1 MKFLLFN
8 IYFFKIFLAYV
19 VIQFVIYKLTCL
31 PNVKISN
38 YKYTDSCIQLF
49 LRDEI
54 LMDEFLKKIEN
65 YQLLLLGLFF
75 SLSLI
80 ISTGMV
86 SRTLSRSGIEVTG
99 SAVEIVKS
107 DSAAWDLDITTSAKN
122 KKKAYD
128 QLIKN
133 KDLVLKYLLAKGFGA
148 NEIAIQ
154 NMNSYPVFKKSTDT
168 GEDTNEIDHYELSQ
182 TFIIN
187 SNNIQLIKDVSLDA
201 ENLLNQGIDV
211 KSNPPSYFYTKLSDL
226 KIKLLNEASEDA
238 KRRAKAMLKST
249 GNRVGAIKSVKTG
262 VFQITPPNSTEV
274 SDYGI
279 YDTSSI
285 DKKITAVT
293 QVTFSIR

>member
-1 MKFLLFN
+1 
-8 IYFFKIFLAYV
+8 
-19 VIQFVIYKLTCL
+19 
-31 PNVKISN
+31 
-38 YKYTDSCIQLF
+38 
-49 LRDEI
+49 
-54 LMDEFLKKIEN
+54 MDEFLKKIEN

-99 SAVEIVKS
+99 SAVAIVKS
-107 DSAAWDLDITTSAKN
+107 DSAAWDLDITTAAKN

-154 NMNSYPVFKKSTDT
+154 NMNSYPIFKKSTDT
-168 GEDTNEIDHYELSQ
+168 GEDTNEVDHYELSQ

-201 ENLLNQGIDV
+201 ENLLNQGVDV

-249 GNRVGAIKSVKTG
+249 GNRVGGIKSVKTG

>member
-1 MKFLLFN
+1 
-8 IYFFKIFLAYV
+8 
-19 VIQFVIYKLTCL
+19 
-31 PNVKISN
+31 
-38 YKYTDSCIQLF
+38 
-49 LRDEI
+49 
-54 LMDEFLKKIEN
+54 MDEFLKKIEN
-65 YQLLLLGLFF
+65 YQLLVVGLFF

-80 ISTGMV
+80 ISTSIV

-107 DSAAWDLDITTSAKN
+107 DSAAWDLDITTAAKN

-154 NMNSYPVFKKSTDT
+154 NMNSYPVFKKSIDT

-201 ENLLNQGIDV
+201 ENLLSQGVDV

-262 VFQITPPNSTEV
+262 VFQITTPNSTEV

-293 QVTFSIR
+293 QVTFRIK

>member
-1 MKFLLFN
+1 
-8 IYFFKIFLAYV
+8 
-19 VIQFVIYKLTCL
+19 
-31 PNVKISN
+31 
-38 YKYTDSCIQLF
+38 
-49 LRDEI
+49 
-54 LMDEFLKKIEN
+54 MDEFLKKIEN
-65 YQLLLLGLFF
+65 YQLLLFGLFF

-107 DSAAWDLDITTSAKN
+107 DSAAWDLDITTAAKN

-133 KDLVLKYLLAKGFGA
+133 KDLVLKYLLAKGFLT

-201 ENLLNQGIDV
+201 ENLLGQGIDV

-293 QVTFSIR
+293 QVTFRIK